1 MYRQKSIHEV
11 AFVRGTV
18 IALNVGIVESYLT
31 LNVYSGESIMKA
43 INVGIV
49 NIKVFSLVTL
59 LSLSLAF
66 VGNGIRVLA
75 HGGEDH
81 GDSQSK
87 TVPSEK
93 GTISRTLR
101 IGELEVMVKH
111 PFLEPDTATLAKLFL
126 TKYATNE
133 TSDKATAVIEIES
146 SNGAVTQI
154 TVEKTDVVGSYN
166 LKIPALPEGSYTM
179 RAKITYA
186 GETDTATFSGV
197 KVEHPAAETATGMSW
212 LRSILILLTGSL
224 VFALFAGLIFFVW
237 RFAGSNDIRNETVS
251 A

>member
-1 MYRQKSIHEV
+1 MNFTRKSIH
-11 AFVRGTV
+11 ARIIFS
-18 IALNVGIVESYLT
+18 ALLVF
-31 LNVYSGESIMKA
+31 A
-43 INVGIV
+43 II
-49 NIKVFSLVTL
+49 IDPLMSF
-59 LSLSLAF
+59 
-66 VGNGIRVLA
+66 A

-81 GDSQSK
+81 GDSQPK
-87 TVPSEK
+87 TAPSEK
-93 GTISRTLR
+93 GSISRTSR

-133 TSDKATAVIEIES
+133 PSDKATAAIEIES
-146 SNGAVTQI
+146 SNGAVTQVS
-154 TVEKTDVVGSYN
+154 VEKTDAAGIYN

-179 RAKITYA
+179 RAKITFA

-212 LRSILILLTGSL
+212 LRTILILLTGSL
-224 VFALFAGLIFFVW
+224 VFALFAGLMFFVW
-237 RFAGSNDIRNETVS
+237 RFAGSGEIRSETVS